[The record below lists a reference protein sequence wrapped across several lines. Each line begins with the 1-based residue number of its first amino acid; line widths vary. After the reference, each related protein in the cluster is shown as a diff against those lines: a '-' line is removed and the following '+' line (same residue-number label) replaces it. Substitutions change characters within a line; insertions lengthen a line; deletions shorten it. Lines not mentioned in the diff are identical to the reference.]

1 MYSLLLSLV
10 IIMSKLIN
18 LTKENNQKGSLR
30 QFKVNKITKQIQQV
44 LNTSNGFVQ
53 IDSMHKENK
62 IHSSNIV
69 SER

>member
-1 MYSLLLSLV
+1 
-10 IIMSKLIN
+10 MSKLIN